1 MADDANHSRQRR
13 TLAHAFSQKALLEQ
27 ESIIRGYVDL
37 FVEKLQPFAA
47 TGQPANMCDWFSK
60 EHPAF
65 HLLPHNDCL
74 IHRMDG

>member
-37 FVEKLQPFAA
+37 FVEKLTPYAQR
-47 TGQPANMCDWFSK
+47 GERVNMCDWFS
-60 EHPAF
+60 E
-65 HLLPHNDCL
+65 
-74 IHRMDG
+74 